1 MTVRTALMGL
11 MLSLAMPACAEAA
24 PEVSA
29 TEDAPRFCSVL
40 LAEAAAY
47 ADAHATTRA
56 DRMQVMRFASEE
68 AMNAYVQETEELR
81 GIAGE
86 LRAELVT
93 LKARLDVSEVTE
105 TFDLEDTTDGG
116 AEARIDFAR
125 ECAAALIE

>member
-1 MTVRTALMGL
+1 MTLRTALMGL

-24 PEVSA
+24 PQASA

-47 ADAHATTRA
+47 ADAHATARA

-81 GIAGE
+81 GIASE

-93 LKARLDVSEVTE
+93 LKARFDVPDTAED
-105 TFDLEDTTDGG
+105 FDLSETTDGG
-116 AEARIDFAR
+116 ADTRIDFAR